1 MLVVLNALKVQLASA
16 LLTVVVDDARI
27 QAAIKGQ
34 ETSFSVLHTEGVND
48 VLEKGAQSLL
58 SEARTFALAM
68 VEGEDAPSKAVTNLL
83 NLRQSFV

>member
-34 ETSFSVLHTEGVND
+34 ETSFSVLRE
-48 VLEKGAQSLL
+48 
-58 SEARTFALAM
+58 
-68 VEGEDAPSKAVTNLL
+68 
-83 NLRQSFV
+83 